1 MILAIFVITRRRLPS
16 GDFVSWSPRPIY
28 PDTTNRIS
36 TYFLIQSTAQADDE
50 RGKVL
55 FLCMDAE
62 LNRLAS
68 TSIMSRKKTAPV
80 AEPTN
85 RPVILGFLILAAGGY
100 STWYWYKPLP
110 DLTQSVSSSPWD
122 QDRSAEWN
130 WTDSAVLRPTL
141 EELLSSDLD
150 RPEVASSLPA
160 TSSVGNAPTLDLP
173 RTANG
178 LVAAPNIKWQI
189 NAATQLEPPPKSPE
203 IHIPEETIVGT
214 VKPWVD
220 YESLSET
227 AVADVDYK
235 WPTKQPA
242 PDESPNA
249 FSKNNTPT
257 RATLST
263 VPLPQSSFGTPPLLD
278 TAGRKITVSDDDGV
292 PPLPRSSA
300 PTEFTVPTQRTPQY
314 IRQPR

>member
-1 MILAIFVITRRRLPS
+1 MLTSLL
-16 GDFVSWSPRPIY
+16 Y
-28 PDTTNRIS
+28 PTTTNRIS
-36 TYFLIQSTAQADDE
+36 TYFLIHSTAQADDE

-68 TSIMSRKKTAPV
+68 TIIMSRKKTPPV

-110 DLTQSVSSSPWD
+110 DLTQSVSSSPWG
-122 QDRSAEWN
+122 QDRSTEWN

-141 EELLSSDLD
+141 EELQPSTPNL
-150 RPEVASSLPA
+150 EVAGSALPVA
-160 TSSVGNAPTLDLP
+160 SAFGTAPPPDLP
-173 RTANG
+173 RTTSG
-178 LVAAPNIKWQI
+178 LVAAPNIKWQL
-189 NAATQLEPPPKSPE
+189 NTATQLEPPPKSPD
-203 IHIPEETIVGT
+203 IHIPEEAIVGT

-220 YESLSET
+220 YDNLSET

-235 WPTKQPA
+235 WPSKQPT
-242 PDESPNA
+242 PDEATNG
-249 FSKNNTPT
+249 FSNNITPT

-263 VPLPQSSFGTPPLLD
+263 APLPPSTFGTPPLLD
-278 TAGRKITVSDDDGV
+278 ISGRKIAVTDDDGT
-292 PPLPRSSA
+292 PPLPRSSS
-300 PTEFTVPTQRTPQY
+300 PTEFTVTPPRAPQY
-314 IRQPR
+314 IRQPK

>member
-1 MILAIFVITRRRLPS
+1 
-16 GDFVSWSPRPIY
+16 
-28 PDTTNRIS
+28 
-36 TYFLIQSTAQADDE
+36 
-50 RGKVL
+50 
-55 FLCMDAE
+55 
-62 LNRLAS
+62 
-68 TSIMSRKKTAPV
+68 MSRKKTAPV

-85 RPVILGFLILAAGGY
+85 RPIILGFLILAAGGY

-130 WTDSAVLRPTL
+130 WTDSAVLRPNL
-141 EELLSSDLD
+141 EELISSDLD
-150 RPEVASSLPA
+150 RPAVASSLPA
-160 TSSVGNAPTLDLP
+160 TSSVGNALPPDLP
-173 RTANG
+173 RTSNG

-227 AVADVDYK
+227 TVADVDYK
-235 WPTKQPA
+235 WPTIQPV
-242 PDESPNA
+242 PDESPSVS
-249 FSKNNTPT
+249 SKNNTPT

-263 VPLPQSSFGTPPLLD
+263 APLPQSSFGTPPLLD
-278 TAGRKITVSDDDGV
+278 TTGRKIAVSDDDRV